1 MDGVS
6 LTVPVFYLALSAVQI
21 TESIYKLVRAVKDTD
36 SKTDLV
42 YWRLV
47 AEKEATE
54 SWAKQTQ
61 LTGGSQSIPPDK
73 RQQVEV
79 LIRKLEVYYSKA
91 QKKYARLEPAS
102 AKGLNLASLM
112 VKGRFVLMDFAEL
125 KEMVDTI
132 HAMNTAL
139 RAIAPPLPAY
149 TQARYQE
156 GMAPELVSVLPRRPS
171 HTLLQPPVEPE
182 HDDQPNRAASEE
194 QSTTYFLQTIY
205 TVCLEGLR
213 HLANLRKTELLEN
226 AAARLKLWGIGLFEA
241 QFPLDLVLES
251 NGGAGHPVRKGLSEG
266 LATILVL
273 EQRDLFLLGDH
284 SGGSR
289 DIDHSAMRMEISS
302 LLGTDELSSTALKQM
317 MTYLESGTVFA
328 TTDNP
333 EMEVS
338 QTEAQFEA
346 APRIW
351 AGLDESVKTASS
363 ISRVVESLYDLLPTI
378 RAEIDFYCYTLEL
391 MEENKA
397 ATAVLDPANKEKL
410 IEDRLN
416 RAEMIIQQQ
425 AKLATEQ
432 GRRTEYIGPFK
443 KQRMRMEE
451 LCSVPANEP
460 GGEGAPDKRAKQ
472 DDLIKILGDFIA
484 KADSLQPT
492 KIGQVSSAAP
502 ATKLEK
508 SRLTPEKLPLE
519 KDSDS
524 DEADPLIAGLLSSLK
539 NSL

>member
-1 MDGVS
+1 MAEPIS
-6 LTVPVFYLALSAVQI
+6 FIYLVLSAAQI
-21 TESIYKLVRAVKDTD
+21 TKDLCKLLREMKDTD
-36 SKTDLV
+36 SKTDL

-47 AEKEATE
+47 AENDATE

-79 LIRKLEVYYSKA
+79 LIHKLYVYDNEA
-91 QKKYARLEPAS
+91 QKKYAHLGPTS
-102 AKGLNLASLM
+102 AKGLSFARFRAE
-112 VKGRFVLMDFAEL
+112 GRFVTEL

-132 HAMNTAL
+132 HAINTAL
-139 RAIAPPLPAY
+139 RAIAPPLPPY
-149 TQARYQE
+149 TQPRYQE
-156 GMAPELVSVLPRRPS
+156 GIAPELVSVLPRRSS
-171 HTLLQPPVEPE
+171 HIPLQPPVQPE
-182 HDDQPNRAASEE
+182 HDASLSSNQDDQPNRTASEE
-194 QSTTYFLQTIY
+194 QSTSYSLQKIY

-213 HLANLRKTELLEN
+213 RLANLRKTELLDN
-226 AAARLKLWGIGLFEA
+226 ATARLKLWGIGLFEA

-251 NGGAGHPVRKGLSEG
+251 NGGAGHPVWKGLLEG

-273 EQRDLFLLGDH
+273 ERE
-284 SGGSR
+284 SR
-289 DIDHSAMRMEISS
+289 DIDHSAMLREIPF
-302 LLGTDELSSTALKQM
+302 LLGTDELSSTALKQI
-317 MTYLESGTVFA
+317 MTYLESGTMFA
-328 TTDNP
+328 TIDNP

-338 QTEAQFEA
+338 QTEAQLEA

-363 ISRVVESLYDLLPTI
+363 ISRIVESLYDLLPSI
-378 RAEIDFYCYTLEL
+378 RAEIDSYCYTLEL
-391 MEENKA
+391 MEENKT

-416 RAEMIIQQQ
+416 QAEMIIQQQ

-451 LCSVPANEP
+451 LSS
-460 GGEGAPDKRAKQ
+460 APTNQPRGKSALDKRAKQ

-508 SRLTPEKLPLE
+508 SRLAPEKLPLE

-524 DEADPLIAGLLSSLK
+524 DETDPLIAGLLSSLE
-539 NSL
+539 NSV